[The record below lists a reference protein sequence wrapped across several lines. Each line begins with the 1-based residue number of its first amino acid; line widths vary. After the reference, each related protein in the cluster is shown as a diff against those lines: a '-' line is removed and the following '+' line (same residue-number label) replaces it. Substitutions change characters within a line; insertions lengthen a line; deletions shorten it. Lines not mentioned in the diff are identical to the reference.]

1 MIPQQ
6 PATMHS
12 IVDIIDTSESA
23 DDALSYTWQQEL
35 ANVIR
40 SPRALLDAL
49 ELPDTLLN
57 GAQTGADSFPIRVPW
72 AFVERM
78 KKGDPDDPLLKQVLP
93 LSDETD
99 APPPGYVLDPLGE
112 VEANAAPG
120 IVHKYKSRV
129 LLITN
134 GACAVHCRYCF
145 RRHFPYD
152 DNNLSVKQWQESLSY
167 VADRPEINEVI
178 LSGGDPLTSPDSRLF
193 KLFQMIESIPHITRL
208 RIHTRLPVVIP
219 NRVTDELV
227 QRLANSRLNVVVVIH
242 ANHANELDEHVASSI
257 HKMHGAGIHVLNQ
270 SVLMKGINDSVEA
283 LTQLSERLFDIH
295 AMPYYLHFLDPV
307 IGTHHFHVEL
317 AVAQKIH
324 HDLHLTL
331 PGFLVPKLIQELA
344 GQGSKTPIAPLI
356 VSK

>member
-1 MIPQQ
+1 
-6 PATMHS
+6 MHS

-23 DDALSYTWQQEL
+23 DDTHTSTWQQEL

-40 SPRALLDAL
+40 TPQALLDAL
-49 ELPDTLLN
+49 ELPKTLLN
-57 GAQTGADSFPIRVPW
+57 GAQAGADTFPIRVPW
-72 AFVERM
+72 SFVERM
-78 KKGDPDDPLLKQVLP
+78 KQGDPDDPLLKQVLP

-99 APPPGYVLDPLGE
+99 PPPPGYVLDPLGE

-120 IVHKYKSRV
+120 IVHKYTSRV

-152 DNNLSVKQWQESLSY
+152 DNNLSVKQWQESLDY
-167 VADRPEINEVI
+167 VAERPEINEVI
-178 LSGGDPLTSPDSRLF
+178 LSGGDPLSSPDSRLF
-193 KLFQMIESIPHITRL
+193 KLFEMIEAIPHVTRL

-219 NRVTDELV
+219 SRVTDELV
-227 QRLANSRLNVVVVIH
+227 QRLTNSRLKVVMVIH
-242 ANHANELDEHVASSI
+242 ANHANELDAHVATAT
-257 HKMHGAGIHVLNQ
+257 HKLHHAGIHVLNQ

-283 LTQLSERLFDIH
+283 LTELSERLFSIH
-295 AMPYYLHFLDPV
+295 VMPYYLHFLDPV
-307 IGTHHFHVEL
+307 VGTHHFHVEL
-317 AVAQKIH
+317 EKAQKLH
-324 HDLHLTL
+324 HDLHLSL

-344 GQGSKTPIAPLI
+344 GQGSKTPIPPLI